1 MPGTKVANRTEI
13 FDDDDQSAE
22 LSNTASEAD
31 SRKLNLLMQ
40 QLMGSTEDD
49 TSKMIRYG

>member
-13 FDDDDQSAE
+13 FDDDQSAE

-31 SRKLNLLMQ
+31 SHKLNLLMQ
-40 QLMGSTEDD
+40 QLMGTEDTEDD
-49 TSKMIRYG
+49 TSKIYN